1 MHRYIEQL
9 IEDFKKAAETA
20 NPKEIDY
27 GETYE
32 EFEAA
37 MLEIE
42 NAEMVPPEEQ
52 LGVSYQELP
61 PAEMMTEDQMERLTE
76 AIVAA
81 VEAQGSGITFPDH
94 GKAPVR
100 IRYEALREQFKDGFY
115 AMPGWVIDF
124 CSGWCPD
131 CIFADYCDVCKENWT
146 KEELEKERNEST
158 NTE

>member
-1 MHRYIEQL
+1 MHRYINQL
-9 IEDFKKAAETA
+9 IEDFRLAARIK
-20 NPKEIDY
+20 PREIDF

-42 NAEMVPPEEQ
+42 NEELVPPEEQ
-52 LGVSYQELP
+52 FGVSHKELP
-61 PAEMMTEDQMERLTE
+61 PAKMLTDDQAERLTD

-81 VEAQGSGITFPDH
+81 VEAQGTTVTFPDY
-94 GKAPVR
+94 GKAPVK

-115 AMPGWVIDF
+115 SSPGWVIDF

-131 CIFADYCDVCKENWT
+131 CVFTQYCDVCKEHWT
-146 KEELEKERNEST
+146 KEELEKERAK
-158 NTE
+158 